1 MRIFIYNFKEDE
13 RQFFEEFSGKYKV
26 ELGTYEGY
34 PSLENA
40 DMLRGYDGASIY
52 VTDMNARMLQKFHD
66 MGVRYIT
73 TRSVGFDHFDMKKA
87 KELGIRIS
95 TTPYSPNNVANYA
108 IMMILMSCRKARH
121 IIERSQMQDFTLTG
135 KRGKDISDATVGVIG
150 TGKIGRTV
158 IEHLRGFGCRILAYD
173 IFESDAVRAYA
184 DYVDLETL
192 FRESDVITLHAPS
205 TDENYHMINQETL
218 DIMKPG
224 VIIVN
229 CARGTLI
236 DTQALVSG
244 LETGKVGAAALDVI
258 ENEFGLYYNSFVSEP
273 MKNREL
279 ALLRSFPNVI
289 LTPHT
294 AFYTDESAREM
305 AENAIKG
312 CVLFAEG
319 KENPF
324 EVK

>member
-1 MRIFIYNFKEDE
+1 MRIFVYNFKEDE
-13 RQFFEEFSGKYKV
+13 REFFEEFSEKYKV

-40 DMLRGYDGASIY
+40 EMLKGYDGASIY
-52 VTDMNARMLQKFHD
+52 VTDMNAKMLQKFYG
-66 MGVRYIT
+66 MGIKYIT
-73 TRSVGFDHFDMKKA
+73 TRSVGFDHFDLQKA

-108 IMMILMSCRKARH
+108 IMMILMACRKARH
-121 IIERSQMQDFTLTG
+121 IIERSQMQDFTLAG
-135 KRGKDISDATVGVIG
+135 KRGKDISEATVGVIG

-158 IEHLRGFGCRILAYD
+158 IEHLSGFDCKLLAYD
-173 IFESDAVRAYA
+173 IFESDAVRKHAE
-184 DYVDLETL
+184 YVGLDTL
-192 FRESDVITLHAPS
+192 FREADVITLHAPS
-205 TDENYHMINQETL
+205 TDENYHMINEDTL
-218 DIMKPG
+218 TVMKDG

-236 DTQALVSG
+236 DTEALVSG
-244 LETGKVGAAALDVI
+244 LENGKVGAAALDVI

-273 MKNREL
+273 MANREL

-305 AENAIKG
+305 AEQAIRG

>member
-1 MRIFIYNFKEDE
+1 MKIFVYNYKEDE
-13 RQFFEEFSGKYKV
+13 KEFFEEYSRKYGV

-40 DMLRGYDGASIY
+40 EMLRGYDGASIY
-52 VTDMNARMLQKFHD
+52 VTDMNAQMLQKFHD
-66 MGVRYIT
+66 MGIKYIT
-73 TRSVGFDHFDMKKA
+73 TRSVGYDHFDLDKA
-87 KELGIRIS
+87 KELGIKIS
-95 TTPYSPNNVANYA
+95 TTPYSPNSVANYA

-121 IIERSQMQDFTLTG
+121 IIERSQMQDFTLAG
-135 KRGKDISDATVGVIG
+135 KRGKDISAQTVGVIA
-150 TGKIGRTV
+150 TGKIGRTL
-158 IEHLRGFGCRILAYD
+158 IKHLSGFGCRILAYD
-173 IFESDAVRAYA
+173 IFESDEVKEYA
-184 DYVDLETL
+184 EYVDLETL
-192 FRESDVITLHAPS
+192 YRESDIITMHAPS
-205 TDENYHMINQETL
+205 TKENHHMINNASLSQ
-218 DIMKPG
+218 MKDG

-236 DTQALVSG
+236 DTEALVSG
-244 LETGKVGAAALDVI
+244 LESGKVGATALDVI
-258 ENEFGLYYNSFVSEP
+258 ENEFGLYYNSFVSQP
-273 MKNREL
+273 MANREL

-324 EVK
+324 EVR